1 MKRILSAVLALMLC
15 LSLCACGKK
24 PVEAP
29 TEPATQ
35 PPTQAPTAAPTEP
48 ATEPPTEAPTEPA
61 VPEVIPGSATAIFKD
76 EGENPVLEMR
86 VTLPACEG
94 LPQIDGYYK
103 AIYDDLYATCAL
115 NAEEAAQRRSE
126 LVTDGL
132 DFTPWAVEV
141 DCEITRNDGKTLS
154 LLREVY
160 ENLGGAHPLVTY
172 RAETFDVAS
181 QGRLLLGD
189 LFTVSEDEYLSRLK
203 DLILPQMDKLETD
216 SGVLYFDYAREE
228 LMTLLDPMDFALT
241 GDSLLIFY
249 NEYALAPYAAGLQH
263 FYLPLSDLAD
273 ILNPL
278 YFAE

>member
-1 MKRILSAVLALMLC
+1 MKRILSVILALMLC
-15 LSLCACGKK
+15 LSLFACGKQ

-35 PPTQAPTAAPTEP
+35 PPTEAPTAAPAEP
-48 ATEPPTEAPTEPA
+48 ATEAPTEAPTEPPL
-61 VPEVIPGSATAIFKD
+61 PEVIPGSATAIFKD
-76 EGENPVLEMR
+76 DSDNPVLEMR
-86 VTLPACEG
+86 VTLPACEA
-94 LPQIDGYYK
+94 LPQIDAYYK
-103 AIYDDLYATCAL
+103 AMYDDLYATCAL
-115 NAEEAAQRRSE
+115 NAQEAAQRRSE
-126 LVTDGL
+126 FITDGL
-132 DFTPWAVEV
+132 DFIPWAVEV
-141 DCEITRNDGKTLS
+141 DCEITRNDGVTLS
-154 LLREVY
+154 VLREVY

-249 NEYALAPYAAGLQH
+249 NEYALAPHAAGLQH
-263 FYLPLSDLAD
+263 FYLPLSDLSD
-273 ILNPL
+273 ILQPQ
-278 YFAE
+278 YVTE

>member
-15 LSLCACGKK
+15 LSLCACCKK
-24 PVEAP
+24 PVEVP
-29 TEPATQ
+29 TEPPTQ
-35 PPTQAPTAAPTEP
+35 PPTQVPTAAPTEP

-115 NAEEAAQRRSE
+115 NAEEAAQRRAE
-126 LVTDGL
+126 FITDGL
-132 DFTPWAVEV
+132 DFIPWAVEV
-141 DCEITRNDGKTLS
+141 DCEITRNDGVTLS
-154 LLREVY
+154 VVREVY
-160 ENLGGAHPLVTY
+160 EHFGSPYPTVTY
-172 RAETFDVAS
+172 QCETFDVAT
-181 QGRLLLGD
+181 QGRLLLSD
-189 LFTVSEDEYLSRLK
+189 LFVEGADYQPFWAPNGELEQLNFAIIEDAVVVCGENGGS
-203 DLILPQMDKLETD
+203 
-216 SGVLYFDYAREE
+216 V
-228 LMTLLDPMDFALT
+228 
-241 GDSLLIFY
+241 
-249 NEYALAPYAAGLQH
+249 
-263 FYLPLSDLAD
+263 PLSDLAD

>member
-1 MKRILSAVLALMLC
+1 MKRILSVVLALMMC
-15 LSLCACGKK
+15 LSLCACGKQ

-86 VTLPACEG
+86 VTLPACQG

-103 AIYDDLYATCAL
+103 AIYDDLYATC
-115 NAEEAAQRRSE
+115 
-126 LVTDGL
+126 GL
-132 DFTPWAVEV
+132 SREDAILQKQDLGDVFRPWAMEMTHEV
-141 DCEITRNDGKTLS
+141 LRNDGNVLS
-154 LLREVY
+154 ILRELY
-160 ENLGGAHPLVTY
+160 ENRNSAHPSLIY
-172 RAETFDVAS
+172 FAETFEVAS

-189 LFTVSEDEYLSRLK
+189 LFTVSEDVYLSRLR
-203 DLILPQMDKLETD
+203 DLILAQMDQKETE
-216 SGVLYFDYAREE
+216 SGVFYFDFAREQ
-228 LMTLLDPMDFALT
+228 LMTLHDPMDFALT
-241 GDSLLIFY
+241 DDSLLIFFD
-249 NEYALAPYAAGLQH
+249 EYALAPYAAGLQH